1 MKKYLLNCGL
11 LFCLLSA
18 SSHTLSQAQI
28 RSSDPATPTPVA
40 PTTSANDTTA
50 ALVYDLQALQQE
62 VLQLR
67 GLIEQQAHEIKRL
80 KQQRLDDY
88 LDLDK
93 RLTELTTQPAPATA
107 PQVTDGGPTTN
118 SALPAP
124 VVSPSTV
131 RPSTASPST
140 GASPP
145 IGTISPATSPIAAV
159 NDQAGKELYSGAIDL
174 LLNKQDYQGAQAKFE
189 AYLTQYPQGQYTP
202 NVYYWQGQIIFAAG
216 KKDEA
221 ANMFKQ
227 LINDYPN
234 HAKVPDAKF
243 KLAKIYFE
251 QGKKDEAKKIM
262 EEVAASDS
270 DAALLAKSF
279 LSKTFQ

>member
-1 MKKYLLNCGL
+1 MKNTLLNCGL
-11 LFCLLSA
+11 FFSLLIVS
-18 SSHTLSQAQI
+18 TVVVSQAQI
-28 RSSDPATPTPVA
+28 RDSSTGSSSLVNST
-40 PTTSANDTTA
+40 ANNTTA

-93 RLTELTTQPAPATA
+93 RLTELSNQPAPQPSAASTTTATPTAVTA
-107 PQVTDGGPTTN
+107 PAIPAITT
-118 SALPAP
+118 
-124 VVSPSTV
+124 
-131 RPSTASPST
+131 
-140 GASPP
+140 G
-145 IGTISPATSPIAAV
+145 SPIAAV

-189 AYLTQYPQGQYTP
+189 DYLKQHPQGQYTP
-202 NVYYWQGQIIFAAG
+202 NVYYWQGQIVFAGG
-216 KKDEA
+216 KKDQA
-221 ANMFKQ
+221 AELFKQ
-227 LINDYPN
+227 LINDYPD

-251 QGKKDEAKKIM
+251 QGKKEEAKSIM

-279 LSKTFQ
+279 ISKNF